1 MCNWRNDFI
10 QKNKYTRPGTLL
22 KGVKKI
28 VLHWT
33 ANPGASADAHKR
45 YFGGTA
51 IQNKT
56 YASAHIFV
64 DPKEAICIIPLNEM
78 AYHAND
84 EYEKGFR
91 GVKEIAPNANRCTI
105 GVEMCVEK
113 DGVISDDTV
122 KRTAE
127 VIADLCKTYKLTEN
141 DIVRHYD
148 VTHKPCPKPFID
160 DFKKFEDFKKQ
171 VGLILNP
178 PKPEVKPVAKP
189 KPPVYP
195 GKLIRKGDKGELVKQ
210 VQMALKVSVDGIFG
224 AKTEVAVNTFQKE
237 NKLSVDGIVGKN
249 TWSKLFK

>member
-1 MCNWRNDFI
+1 MTAWKNDFI
-10 QKNKYTRPGTLL
+10 PKNKYTRPAFLL
-22 KGVKKI
+22 NGVKKI

-64 DPKEAICIIPLNEM
+64 DSKEAINIIPLNEM

-84 EYEKGFR
+84 EYEKGYR
-91 GVKEIAPNANRCTI
+91 GVKEIAPNANRLTI

-113 DGVISDDTV
+113 DGTISDETV
-122 KRTAE
+122 KRTTE
-127 VIADLCKTYKLTEN
+127 VIAELCKTYKLTEK

-160 DFKKFEDFKKQ
+160 DPKKFEDFKNK
-171 VGLILNP
+171 VHDILNP
-178 PKPEVKPVAKP
+178 VVVQPVVKP

-195 GKLIRKGDKGELVKQ
+195 GKLIKKGNKGDTVKF
-210 VQMALKVSVDGIFG
+210 VQKALKVSVDGIFG
-224 AKTEVAVNTFQKE
+224 AKTEAAVKTFQKQ
-237 NKLSVDGIVGKN
+237 NKLVADGIVGKN
-249 TWSKLFK
+249 TWSKLFV

>member
-1 MCNWRNDFI
+1 
-10 QKNKYTRPGTLL
+10 
-22 KGVKKI
+22 
-28 VLHWT
+28 
-33 ANPGASADAHKR
+33 
-45 YFGGTA
+45 
-51 IQNKT
+51 
-56 YASAHIFV
+56 
-64 DPKEAICIIPLNEM
+64 
-78 AYHAND
+78 
-84 EYEKGFR
+84 
-91 GVKEIAPNANRCTI
+91 
-105 GVEMCVEK
+105 MCVDK
-113 DGVISDDTV
+113 DGTISPDTI
-122 KRTAE
+122 KNTIE
-127 VIADLCKTYKLTEN
+127 VIVDLCKTYKLTEN

-160 DFKKFEDFKKQ
+160 DSSKFEDFKKQ